1 MSLLVSDLRL
11 RWRSLLWWTVGVVL
25 LSTLVASFYKSIAGD
40 TAYEEVFSSLPESL
54 QGLIGG
60 ADLGTPVGY
69 LSAEMYSFFMPAV
82 LLVFAI
88 GRSTSTLAGEEEDH
102 TLDLLL
108 AQPIRRTALYVQK
121 VVGVALGIAVLAIAV
136 AVPVIALADWSELK
150 VPAANLWAATAQ
162 LFAFVLFLGMLAM
175 TAVGPTRRALALKT
189 FFNMLGPLV
198 NPSSPKNHMLGTF
211 NLEVARLYNYIL
223 QEEGDNYAIIHAL
236 DGYDEISLTGAFKV
250 YTKLGEK
257 LVTPSDLGMNP
268 VDPSAIFGGNNVP
281 EAAQIFKFI
290 LSGEGTD
297 AQNNVVLTNAAFALQ
312 IVDSKLPFSDAFE
325 TAKDSLFGGK
335 AKQCLEKL
343 VEK

>member
-1 MSLLVSDLRL
+1 MRLLPEGSIGSLRRWRNTPCSRSNPSAANSMKFSSTSIRMTATHRRLVSRPMSLLVSDLRL

-25 LSTLVASFYKSIAGD
+25 LSTLVSSFYKSIAGD

-108 AQPIRRTALYVQK
+108 AQPISRTALYVQK

-175 TAVGPTRRALALKT
+175 TVSASMGRRAAGVGVAAGLAFVTYL
-189 FFNMLGPLV
+189 
-198 NPSSPKNHMLGTF
+198 
-211 NLEVARLYNYIL
+211 
-223 QEEGDNYAIIHAL
+223 L
-236 DGYDEISLTGAFKV
+236 DG
-250 YTKLGEK
+250 
-257 LVTPSDLGMNP
+257 
-268 VDPSAIFGGNNVP
+268 FGKSIEWLEP
-281 EAAQIFKFI
+281 WR
-290 LSGEGTD
+290 
-297 AQNNVVLTNAAFALQ
+297 VLTPWYWYDVGEALAESMPWTSFAVLLGATL
-312 IVDSKLPFSDAFE
+312 IVGALGLWGFNRRNLRS
-325 TAKDSLFGGK
+325 
-335 AKQCLEKL
+335 
-343 VEK
+343 

>member
-40 TAYEEVFSSLPESL
+40 AAYEEVFSSLPESL

-108 AQPIRRTALYVQK
+108 AQPISRTALYVQK

-175 TAVGPTRRALALKT
+175 TVSGSIGRRAAGVGVAAGLAFVTYL
-189 FFNMLGPLV
+189 
-198 NPSSPKNHMLGTF
+198 
-211 NLEVARLYNYIL
+211 
-223 QEEGDNYAIIHAL
+223 L
-236 DGYDEISLTGAFKV
+236 DG
-250 YTKLGEK
+250 
-257 LVTPSDLGMNP
+257 
-268 VDPSAIFGGNNVP
+268 FGKSIEWLEP
-281 EAAQIFKFI
+281 WR
-290 LSGEGTD
+290 
-297 AQNNVVLTNAAFALQ
+297 VLTPWYWYDVGEALAESMPWTSFAVLLGATL
-312 IVDSKLPFSDAFE
+312 IVGALGLWGFNRRNLRS
-325 TAKDSLFGGK
+325 
-335 AKQCLEKL
+335 
-343 VEK
+343 

>member
-1 MSLLVSDLRL
+1 MKFSSTSIRMNATHRRLVSRPMSLLVSDLRL

-108 AQPIRRTALYVQK
+108 AQPISRTALYVQK

-175 TAVGPTRRALALKT
+175 TVSASMGRRAAGVGVAAGLAFVTYL
-189 FFNMLGPLV
+189 
-198 NPSSPKNHMLGTF
+198 
-211 NLEVARLYNYIL
+211 
-223 QEEGDNYAIIHAL
+223 L
-236 DGYDEISLTGAFKV
+236 DG
-250 YTKLGEK
+250 
-257 LVTPSDLGMNP
+257 
-268 VDPSAIFGGNNVP
+268 FGKSIEWLEP
-281 EAAQIFKFI
+281 WR
-290 LSGEGTD
+290 
-297 AQNNVVLTNAAFALQ
+297 VLTPWYWYDVGEALAESMPWTSFAVLLGATL
-312 IVDSKLPFSDAFE
+312 IVGALGLWGFNRRNLRS
-325 TAKDSLFGGK
+325 
-335 AKQCLEKL
+335 
-343 VEK
+343 